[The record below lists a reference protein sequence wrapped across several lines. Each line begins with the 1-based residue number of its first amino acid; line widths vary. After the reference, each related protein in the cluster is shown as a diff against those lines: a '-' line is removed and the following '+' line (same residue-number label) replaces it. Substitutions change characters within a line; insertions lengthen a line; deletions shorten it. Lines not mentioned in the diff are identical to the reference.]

1 MLMKKILL
9 SLAAVALSA
18 VAATSVQAQEK
29 KLVDMTGWQLYA
41 NDYDA
46 ETQSYIPRKLDEP
59 TLSDYS
65 RYYYNAKNEQAVEV
79 NSYSQMRYTY
89 NADGTTA
96 TMQRW
101 AHQSGNFCMQSETK
115 YEYDAQK
122 NMTKQ
127 TQYNYNTAG
136 EQTSVSGSM
145 FEDYVNGMYQVMKN
159 FNATGDVTSETHY
172 EYTFDDQKQVLSM
185 VQLTGAAFDQKKQ
198 GTFYTY
204 ENGKL
209 VKEVMAYYNAAGGE
223 GHEWDN
229 VQNTTNYTYNA
240 DGTIATRSIVSD
252 TSYGHSEIEWRYT
265 YSTLDPSLIPQ
276 GLTCDGTIGGNEV
289 YVKWNAVAG
298 AEKYLVMYDNQ
309 TAEVEGK
316 TDFITPMLN
325 DGEHQVAVL
334 AYVGGEQKNITDFA
348 KVSVKDEGN
357 LPLQNFQVTAAE
369 KVDVESYGYVNQY
382 YNLTL
387 SWTVPE
393 GASKI
398 TDYKVYVDKGE
409 SWNPSTTY
417 TMAMPEAEKQ
427 DSYNDVNT
435 WVTNRQNFY
444 WTTFENTYY
453 DEDTW
458 QTVSLGNGP
467 DVKMWITAIYASG
480 ESQKSNV
487 IELNV
492 YNLAN
497 GGSGE
502 TDVKAVK
509 AATADAPVEIF
520 NVAGQQIKKANGRQL
535 ILIRHGNEVKKVL
548 K

>member
-1 MLMKKILL
+1 
-9 SLAAVALSA
+9 
-18 VAATSVQAQEK
+18 
-29 KLVDMTGWQLYA
+29 
-41 NDYDA
+41 
-46 ETQSYIPRKLDEP
+46 
-59 TLSDYS
+59 
-65 RYYYNAKNEQAVEV
+65 
-79 NSYSQMRYTY
+79 
-89 NADGTTA
+89 
-96 TMQRW
+96 
-101 AHQSGNFCMQSETK
+101 MQSETK

-185 VQLTGAAFDQKKQ
+185 VQLTGAAFDQKNQ

-334 AYVGGEQKNITDFA
+334 AYVA
-348 KVSVKDEGN
+348 
-357 LPLQNFQVTAAE
+357 
-369 KVDVESYGYVNQY
+369 
-382 YNLTL
+382 
-387 SWTVPE
+387 
-393 GASKI
+393 
-398 TDYKVYVDKGE
+398 
-409 SWNPSTTY
+409 
-417 TMAMPEAEKQ
+417 
-427 DSYNDVNT
+427 
-435 WVTNRQNFY
+435 
-444 WTTFENTYY
+444 
-453 DEDTW
+453 
-458 QTVSLGNGP
+458 
-467 DVKMWITAIYASG
+467 
-480 ESQKSNV
+480 
-487 IELNV
+487 
-492 YNLAN
+492 
-497 GGSGE
+497 
-502 TDVKAVK
+502 
-509 AATADAPVEIF
+509 
-520 NVAGQQIKKANGRQL
+520 GRQL
-535 ILIRHGNEVKKVL
+535 QGMANIGRRPTLNNGPQLSIEVNLFDFDDDIYGEDITLEFISFLRLEFKMCGLEEL
-548 K
+548 KRQLTLDKENAQRLLKEYLTNHQ

>member
-1 MLMKKILL
+1 
-9 SLAAVALSA
+9 
-18 VAATSVQAQEK
+18 
-29 KLVDMTGWQLYA
+29 
-41 NDYDA
+41 
-46 ETQSYIPRKLDEP
+46 
-59 TLSDYS
+59 
-65 RYYYNAKNEQAVEV
+65 
-79 NSYSQMRYTY
+79 
-89 NADGTTA
+89 
-96 TMQRW
+96 
-101 AHQSGNFCMQSETK
+101 
-115 YEYDAQK
+115 
-122 NMTKQ
+122 
-127 TQYNYNTAG
+127 
-136 EQTSVSGSM
+136 
-145 FEDYVNGMYQVMKN
+145 
-159 FNATGDVTSETHY
+159 
-172 EYTFDDQKQVLSM
+172 
-185 VQLTGAAFDQKKQ
+185 
-198 GTFYTY
+198 
-204 ENGKL
+204 
-209 VKEVMAYYNAAGGE
+209 
-223 GHEWDN
+223 
-229 VQNTTNYTYNA
+229 
-240 DGTIATRSIVSD
+240 
-252 TSYGHSEIEWRYT
+252 
-265 YSTLDPSLIPQ
+265 
-276 GLTCDGTIGGNEV
+276 
-289 YVKWNAVAG
+289 
-298 AEKYLVMYDNQ
+298 
-309 TAEVEGK
+309 
-316 TDFITPMLN
+316 MLN

-487 IELNV
+487 VELNV

-535 ILIRHGNEVKKVL
+535 ILIRQGNEVKKVL

>member
-89 NADGTTA
+89 NADGT
-96 TMQRW
+96 
-101 AHQSGNFCMQSETK
+101 
-115 YEYDAQK
+115 
-122 NMTKQ
+122 
-127 TQYNYNTAG
+127 
-136 EQTSVSGSM
+136 
-145 FEDYVNGMYQVMKN
+145 
-159 FNATGDVTSETHY
+159 
-172 EYTFDDQKQVLSM
+172 
-185 VQLTGAAFDQKKQ
+185 
-198 GTFYTY
+198 
-204 ENGKL
+204 
-209 VKEVMAYYNAAGGE
+209 
-223 GHEWDN
+223 
-229 VQNTTNYTYNA
+229 
-240 DGTIATRSIVSD
+240 IATRSIVSD

-309 TAEVEGK
+309 TAVVEGK

-487 IELNV
+487 VELNV

-535 ILIRHGNEVKKVL
+535 ILIRQGNEVKKVL